1 MKVPLS
7 WLADFVD
14 IELAPDELAERM
26 TLAGLEVASIEK
38 IGDFWGRD
46 TVLVGEVVSVE
57 QHPNADRLTLPTVAY
72 GGGRTIRLVT
82 GAPNIKVGMSGVKV
96 PVALVGS
103 RLIDGHSESGGFI
116 TLKPAKLRGVESSGM
131 VCSERELG
139 LSDSHGGILIL
150 PDDAPV
156 GTPLVDY
163 LGDTVFEVEPT
174 PNLSRCLSILGV
186 AREVAALTGR
196 RVRYQPAAP
205 AEGARAAADLMAI
218 AIDDPELC
226 ARYCGTWVGGVSIG
240 PSPFAVQRR
249 LSLAGQ
255 RPISN
260 IVDATNYVMLELG
273 QPLHAFDYAALR
285 ERAGGAAPRIVVR
298 TAREGEVIRTLDGIE
313 RRCTADTLL
322 IADGRGPIALAG
334 VMGGEDTE
342 VREGTTEIL
351 LEAATFHHAS
361 IRRTA
366 QRFNLP
372 SQASLRFGK
381 GLPASLA
388 AEASARI
395 TRMVAELGGGEAA
408 AGLVDCCPRPQKKVS
423 VTIALSEFER
433 VLGYPIPEER
443 AAAILR
449 GLEFDV
455 SHRGSALEVG
465 VPMHRLDVSIPA
477 DLVEEVARIE
487 GYESIPTV
495 MMADRL
501 PEPETSS
508 RLRTEDSIRAFAV
521 ASGLQEVIAYGMV
534 DEGKAL
540 AWATL
545 GETDLVDADGF
556 MRVRNPLSEKRTV
569 MRRSLLPGMLDAL
582 AANLRYSPRVA
593 IFEIGR
599 VFQRTGGERP
609 VEPRRLG
616 VVLAGPREIP
626 WWGCP
631 TPPSFDLFDLKGMVS
646 GLMGSLH
653 AAGWS
658 TEASGRGIFRPGRG
672 MELTTGGRPS
682 GWFGEL
688 LPAAIASWDV
698 GDRKVMALELELDV
712 LEAAA
717 GTAVFAA
724 PGRFPPVRQDLAVV
738 ADDELPAAAME
749 AEIRKAGGDLLA
761 DVSVFDIYRGPQLP
775 EGKKSVAFSLAFAA
789 PDRTL
794 TEEDVSKRRERIVAA
809 LQAIGATLR

>member
-14 IELAPDELAERM
+14 VDLAPAELAERM
-26 TLAGLEVASIEK
+26 TLAGLEVASVER

-57 QHPNADRLTLPTVAY
+57 PHPNADRLTLPTVAY
-72 GGGRTIRLVT
+72 GGGRTIRMVT
-82 GAPNIKVGMSGVKV
+82 GAPNIRVGMTGVRV
-96 PVALVGS
+96 PVALVGA

-139 LSDSHGGILIL
+139 LSDSHGGIMIL

-156 GTPLVDY
+156 GTALADY

-196 RVRYQPAAP
+196 KVHYRPEPPAA
-205 AEGARAAADLMAI
+205 GVRRASDLMAI
-218 AIDDPELC
+218 AIDDPDLC
-226 ARYCGTWVGGVSIG
+226 ARYCGTWVGGVTIG
-240 PSPFAVQRR
+240 PSPFTVQRR
-249 LSLAGQ
+249 LTLAGQ

-285 ERAGGAAPRIVVR
+285 ERARGGVPSIVVR
-298 TAREGEVIRTLDGIE
+298 AAREGEVIRTLDGAD
-313 RRCTADTLL
+313 RHCTTDTLL
-322 IADGRGPIALAG
+322 ITDGRGPIAVAG
-334 VMGGEDTE
+334 VMGGEETE

-388 AEASARI
+388 VEASARI
-395 TRMVAELGGGEAA
+395 TRMVAELGGGDAA
-408 AGLVDCCPRPQKKVS
+408 AGVVDCCPRPQKQVH

-433 VLGYPIPEER
+433 VLGYQVPEKR
-443 AAAILR
+443 VTAILQ
-449 GLEFDV
+449 GLEFEV

-501 PEPETSS
+501 PEPETNGS
-508 RLRTEDSIRAFAV
+508 RRTEDAIRGFAV
-521 ASGLQEVIAYGMV
+521 ASGLQEVIAYSLV
-534 DEGKAL
+534 DERKAL
-540 AWATL
+540 AWAIG
-545 GETDLVDADGF
+545 GETDLVDAAGF
-556 MRVRNPLSEKRTV
+556 MRVKNPLSEKRTV
-569 MRRSLLPGMLDAL
+569 MRRSLMPGMLDAL
-582 AANLRYSPRVA
+582 AANLRYQPRVA
-593 IFEIGR
+593 VFEIGR

-616 VVLAGPREIP
+616 IVLAGPREVP
-626 WWGCP
+626 WWGNP
-631 TPPSFDLFDLKGMVS
+631 TPPPFDLFDLKGLVA
-646 GLMGSLH
+646 GLMNGLH

-658 TEASGRGIFRPGRG
+658 IEPSVRGIFRPGRG
-672 MELTTGGRPS
+672 LELVAGGCSS

-688 LPAAIASWDV
+688 CPEAVEAWDV
-698 GDRKVMALELELDV
+698 GDRGVMAVELELDV
-712 LEAAA
+712 IEGLA
-717 GTAVFAA
+717 GTARFTA
-724 PGRFPPVRQDLAVV
+724 PGRFPAVRQDLAVV
-738 ADDELPAAAME
+738 TDDEVPAAAME
-749 AEIRKAGGDLLA
+749 AEIRKAGGELLT

-775 EGKKSVAFSLAFAA
+775 EGKKSIAFSLSFAA

-794 TEEDVSKRRERIVAA
+794 TEDEVSKRRGRIVAA
-809 LQAIGATLR
+809 LEAVGATLR